1 MCFSWIY
8 TVETD
13 QSEQNLTTAA
23 GVWKVATA
31 QRNTLE
37 QVLYG
42 TISAWPGT
50 LPLLRKLKAMKV
62 PMAIAT
68 SSPRSLSWLGGML
81 WVEFVG
87 EIGTISQFLETLPQK
102 VRDTRKYRKWEAD
115 VLAVY
120 LQGSC
125 GNPTEDFTPCG
136 GQMCFVPFVSM
147 ETVYTSSRYL
157 RPDPASVEGISG
169 QCYWLVAHN
178 FWGTTDASTWP
189 LSHWAMSTHFTWFC
203 QNVAWQA
210 ILQSK
215 DAVSQGRLRIR
226 SYLQAYVC
234 FFLNEGRVST

>member
-102 VRDTRKYRKWEAD
+102 VTDTRKYRKWFELPLERWSSGCLLAGMLRKRHRGFYTFYTLWRSD
-115 VLAVY
+115 VFCSIY
-120 LQGSC
+120 FNG
-125 GNPTEDFTPCG
+125 
-136 GQMCFVPFVSM
+136 
-147 ETVYTSSRYL
+147 TVYTSSRSRY
-157 RPDPASVEGISG
+157 
-169 QCYWLVAHN
+169 
-178 FWGTTDASTWP
+178 
-189 LSHWAMSTHFTWFC
+189 
-203 QNVAWQA
+203 
-210 ILQSK
+210 
-215 DAVSQGRLRIR
+215 
-226 SYLQAYVC
+226 
-234 FFLNEGRVST
+234 

>member
-1 MCFSWIY
+1 
-8 TVETD
+8 
-13 QSEQNLTTAA
+13 
-23 GVWKVATA
+23 
-31 QRNTLE
+31 
-37 QVLYG
+37 
-42 TISAWPGT
+42 
-50 LPLLRKLKAMKV
+50 
-62 PMAIAT
+62 MAIAT

-120 LQGSC
+120 LQGCC

-136 GQMCFVPFVSM
+136 GQMCFVPFVSR

-157 RPDPASVEGISG
+157 RPDPAPVEGSSG
-169 QCYWLVAHN
+169 QCYWLLYIVAHN
-178 FWGTTDASTWP
+178 FRGPTDA
-189 LSHWAMSTHFTWFC
+189 FTWLC
-203 QNVAWQA
+203 RHVAWQA

-226 SYLQAYVC
+226 SYFHSYVC
-234 FFLNEGRVST
+234 RFLSQ